1 MKRFGGHS
9 KPQASSSSTR
19 TAVAQG
25 SVCESGNRKKANSLF
40 VQYEGS
46 AAAFFR
52 NRAPGPPPFSSMNS
66 TPAVASAFLAA
77 HAIGRHLSFTRLCA
91 SQPDSRPSPIFI
103 DELHPRDLQHPADA
117 GWLRLAGGELGA
129 TDVQASDTIQ
139 ASPNA
144 YSAQSTKSSS
154 EPDLEREGS
163 SCP

>member
-1 MKRFGGHS
+1 M
-9 KPQASSSSTR
+9 
-19 TAVAQG
+19 AQG

-52 NRAPGPPPFSSMNS
+52 NRAPV
-66 TPAVASAFLAA
+66 PAVLVYEFDAGGRKRIPRGACHWASPIVHSAVCLAA
-77 HAIGRHLSFTRLCA
+77 G
-91 SQPDSRPSPIFI
+91 SRPSPIFI

-129 TDVQASDTIQ
+129 TDVQESDSIQ